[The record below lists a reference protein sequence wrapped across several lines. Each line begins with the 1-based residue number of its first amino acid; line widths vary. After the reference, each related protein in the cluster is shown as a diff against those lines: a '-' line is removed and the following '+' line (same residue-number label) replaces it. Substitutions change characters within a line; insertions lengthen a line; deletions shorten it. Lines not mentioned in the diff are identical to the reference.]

1 MEERGEE
8 MEQSKKNDSEENGE
22 NVQAVGLRESN
33 GDGEKGEVD
42 GEMGELGEMEEGGE
56 VGELE
61 ERVENVKAEQNCDG
75 NEGRKSEGIV
85 SDEENISSG
94 FGGRTLLKE
103 DGAGDNKEEDAQ
115 CTSMARDTVSLAS
128 SVSLARDTAVSGLVE
143 QTEVPDLPDQQTSGN
158 GTMPQ
163 IHILFMKSKRLLL
176 ELSKKEASA

>member
-1 MEERGEE
+1 

-33 GDGEKGEVD
+33 GDGEKGEVG
-42 GEMGELGEMEEGGE
+42 GEIGEVGEMEEGGE

-85 SDEENISSG
+85 SDGENISSG

-103 DGAGDNKEEDAQ
+103 DGAGDNKEEDVQ

-128 SVSLARDTAVSGLVE
+128 MARDTAVCGLVE
-143 QTEVPDLPDQQTSGN
+143 QTEVPDLPDQQASGN
-158 GTMPQ
+158 GTMSQ

>member
-1 MEERGEE
+1 

-33 GDGEKGEVD
+33 GDGEKGEVG
-42 GEMGELGEMEEGGE
+42 GEMGELGEMEESGE
-56 VGELE
+56 VGEVE

-103 DGAGDNKEEDAQ
+103 NGAGDNKEEAQ
-115 CTSMARDTVSLAS
+115 CTSLAGGTVSLA
-128 SVSLARDTAVSGLVE
+128 SLARDTAVCGLVE
-143 QTEVPDLPDQQTSGN
+143 QTEVPDLPDQQASGN
-158 GTMPQ
+158 GTMSQ

>member
-1 MEERGEE
+1 

-42 GEMGELGEMEEGGE
+42 GEMGELGEMEESGE
-56 VGELE
+56 VGEVE

-103 DGAGDNKEEDAQ
+103 DGAGDKEEEDAQ
-115 CTSMARDTVSLAS
+115 CTSLARDTVSLAS
-128 SVSLARDTAVSGLVE
+128 LASMARDTAVCGLVE
-143 QTEVPDLPDQQTSGN
+143 QTEVPDLPDQQASGN
-158 GTMPQ
+158 GTMSQ

-176 ELSKKEASA
+176 ELSKKEAST